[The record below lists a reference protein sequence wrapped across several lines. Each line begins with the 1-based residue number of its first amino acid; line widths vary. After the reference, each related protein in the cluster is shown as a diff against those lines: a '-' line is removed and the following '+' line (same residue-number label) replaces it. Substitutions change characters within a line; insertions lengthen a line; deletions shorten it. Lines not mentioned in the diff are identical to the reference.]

1 MSVEIKKD
9 RHKEKDSKGRKII
22 IFVGPEGSG
31 KSTIGKMLS
40 KHLEKPYISTG
51 DIIRET
57 AKNDRGTLGDAC
69 RKMIEEHAYL
79 DPNLLGQM
87 LSERLSKEDVGDG
100 VIIDGALRTIHE
112 TEHFNEVLDRAG
124 KNGFEIDV
132 VFLDVPDEVG
142 IERRLNSP
150 DLRPGEDRESVLK
163 RLGHFYTGLEERMEI
178 AKERYN
184 FYKIDATQNQDKVLT
199 DVISKI

>member
-1 MSVEIKKD
+1 MSAEIRKD
-9 RHKEKDSKGRKII
+9 RHREKDSTGRKII

-40 KHLEKPYISTG
+40 KRLGKPYISTG

-57 AKNDRGTLGDAC
+57 AKNDQGPLGDAC

-100 VIIDGALRTIHE
+100 VIIDGALRTLYE
-112 TEHFNEVLDRAG
+112 TEHFDEVLDRAG
-124 KNGFEIDV
+124 KNGFEIDI

-142 IERRLNSP
+142 IERRLSSP
-150 DLRPGEDRESVLK
+150 DIRPGEDRGSVLK
-163 RLGHFYTGLEERMEI
+163 RLGHFYTNLEERMKI
-178 AKERYN
+178 ARERYN